1 MRIGLFTDTYPPFIN
16 GVSTSVYMLK
26 KALEKKGH
34 QVFVVTMNTESF
46 HYGYDENNTVIRI
59 PGLPIGIYDYR
70 VSTVYPLKA
79 MNIIRKWKLDVIHS
93 HTEFSV
99 GTFARF
105 ISRQFNIPLVH
116 TYHTLYE
123 DYIYYITKGYFDKP
137 SKKIVEYLTQFY
149 CDKTANELIVPTK
162 KIYDLFKEKYN
173 VDKNIYVIPTGI
185 EIDRFYEEN
194 IDPKSVDEVRKKIGI
209 SKKSFNI
216 VFVGR
221 LAKEK
226 NIDLLLS
233 AQEIINAR
241 DKNVNLIIIGDGPDM
256 DEYKKTAKKLK
267 IDSNVF
273 FVGKVPWEEI
283 PKYYRVA
290 DVFATASTSETQGLT
305 VIEAMAASVAPIC
318 IDDESFRNTVID
330 GLNGRI
336 FKTKEEYVGI
346 IFELSN
352 DKKELSNLQKQ
363 ARLNAEVHSSK
374 YYGERVADVYLH
386 AIEHKKYDNFGIIGK
401 LVGKMKDRENKKNKE
416 KNNNESEKE
425 KKDETSRRKPKDL
438 FK

>member
-26 KALEKKGH
+26 KALEKRGH
-34 QVFVVTMNTESF
+34 QVYVVTMNNETF
-46 HYGYDENNTVIRI
+46 HYGYDEDNTVIRI

-123 DYIYYITKGYFDKP
+123 DYVYYITKGYFDKP

-194 IDPKSVDEVRKKIGI
+194 IDPKSVDEVRNKIGVS
-209 SKKSFNI
+209 SKDFNI
-216 VFVGR
+216 LFVGR
-221 LAKEK
+221 IAKEK
-226 NIDLLLS
+226 NIDLLLQ

-241 DKNVNLIIIGDGPDM
+241 DKKINLIIIGDGPDM
-256 DEYKKTAKKLK
+256 DEYKKMAKDLK
-267 IDSNVF
+267 IDKNVF
-273 FVGKVPWEEI
+273 FVGKVPWEDI

-290 DVFATASTSETQGLT
+290 NVFATASTSETQGLT
-305 VIEAMAASVAPIC
+305 VIEAMAATVAPIC

-346 IFELSN
+346 IFELSK
-352 DKKELSNLQKQ
+352 DKKKLADLQRQ

-374 YYGERVADVYLH
+374 YYGERVADVYKH
-386 AIEHKKYDNFGIIGK
+386 AIEHKKYDNFGVIGK
-401 LVGKMKDRENKKNKE
+401 LVGKMMDKKNE
-416 KNNNESEKE
+416 EEVKE
-425 KKDETSRRKPKDL
+425 KKNETSRRKSKNVS
-438 FK
+438 K